1 MEWKKKPTKRA
12 KRLRRDSTNVERKL
26 WRCLRDRGV
35 DGAKFR
41 RQHPIGRYVVDFA
54 CVEAGLVVELDGGQ
68 HAERQGYDADRTI
81 YLESQGFQV
90 IRFWN
95 NEVLENLEGVKTTI
109 ELALKQPSPR
119 PSPASGRGSPGDAS
133 D

>member
-26 WRCLRDRGV
+26 WRHLRDRGI
-35 DGAKFR
+35 GHAKFR

-54 CVEAGLVVELDGGQ
+54 CIEAGLVVELDGGQ
-68 HAERQGYDADRTI
+68 HVDQQEYDADRTG
-81 YLESQGFQV
+81 YLESKGFQV

-95 NEVLENLEGVKTTI
+95 NEVLENIEGVLGAI
-109 ELALKQPSPR
+109 EAALKKPSPR
-119 PSPASGRGSPGDAS
+119 PSPARGRGSPGEAS